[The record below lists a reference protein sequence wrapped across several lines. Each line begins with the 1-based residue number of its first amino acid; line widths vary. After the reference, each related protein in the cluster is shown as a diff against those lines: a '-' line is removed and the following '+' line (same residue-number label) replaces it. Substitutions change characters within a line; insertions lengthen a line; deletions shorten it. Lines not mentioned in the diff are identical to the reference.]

1 MCARAYVFAR
11 VCVWGGGDLQV
22 SHIDYSSSGGQVTL
36 FHDDQRSTMT
46 GLVMDLRF
54 SRAFLVP
61 GSEFGTAVAVSSPF
75 VAVASKNSQ
84 VRVPTAARQTLAQSG
99 HNPRMFR
106 LYRWGWSTCTCT
118 DNNATHSIT
127 IARWS

>member
-1 MCARAYVFAR
+1 MCVRAHACLR
-11 VCVWGGGDLQV
+11 ACVWDWQV

-84 VRVPTAARQTLAQSG
+84 VRARLRPGQLWLKLAAALAG
-99 HNPRMFR
+99 IFR
-106 LYRWGWSTCTCT
+106 LYRWGRST
-118 DNNATHSIT
+118 
-127 IARWS
+127 